1 MKKLMITVVLVFGL
15 TMISSSCEKPKK
27 SNGDEK
33 QEVVE
38 HDDQKKEVDLHDHSN
53 ELALTVYQCPMKCEG
68 DKTYSEKGSCPV
80 CNMDLKEVEPTEFIK
95 PDQNGVE

>member
-15 TMISSSCEKPKK
+15 GMISYSCEKPKK
-27 SNGDEK
+27 ENGDEK

-38 HDDQKKEVDLHDHSN
+38 HDGQNKEVDLHDHSG
-53 ELALTVYQCPMKCEG
+53 ELAMTVYQCPMKCEG

-80 CNMDLKEVEPTEFIK
+80 CDMNLKEVEPAEIIK
-95 PDQNGVE
+95 SDENGVE